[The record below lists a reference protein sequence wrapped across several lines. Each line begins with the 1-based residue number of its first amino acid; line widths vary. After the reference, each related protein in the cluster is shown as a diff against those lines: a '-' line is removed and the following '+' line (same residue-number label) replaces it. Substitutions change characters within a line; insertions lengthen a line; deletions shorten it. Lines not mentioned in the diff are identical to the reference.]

1 VAALLLYAIASA
13 VAGPKVAVSSPSPVA
28 TATPIGTL
36 APGMWRLDGI
46 VTDEAGKP
54 LQGVCVG
61 IGPAICT
68 DVNPR
73 TDSDGKW
80 FLDIPKAAVDYEF
93 HFTKVGYKQFDM
105 PIHAVTSQT
114 FFIKLG
120 R

>member
-1 VAALLLYAIASA
+1 MA
-13 VAGPKVAVSSPSPVA
+13 VLVFLIVFVVRGPGAAVSASPSP
-28 TATPIGTL
+28 TQTPIGTL
-36 APGMWRLDGI
+36 APGVWRLDGLVI
-46 VTDEAGKP
+46 DDAGKP

-61 IGPAICT
+61 VGPAICT

-80 FLDIPKAAVDYEF
+80 FIDIPKAAVDYEF

-114 FFIKLG
+114 FTIKLT